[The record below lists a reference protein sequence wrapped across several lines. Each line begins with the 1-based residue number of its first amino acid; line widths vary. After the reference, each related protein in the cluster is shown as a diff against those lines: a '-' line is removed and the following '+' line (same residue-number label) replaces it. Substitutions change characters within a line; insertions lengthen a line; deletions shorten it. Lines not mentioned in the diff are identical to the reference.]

1 MKKILSYVL
10 LAAMLVGCMIPALV
24 INAADDAKITAT
36 TADPMWRDETF
47 TSTVEITNNPA
58 ISYLKFIIYY
68 KVDDI
73 SEVGLSY
80 SDALF
85 AKDDA
90 SATEPTNGSH
100 KSVKKWLSPV
110 LGTTDNDELDK
121 YKAAV
126 VTLERTDDDGESVN
140 ITGDGKLFDAIF
152 TINGTPANNAVLSGG
167 IVIMEAMNADGETVT
182 INPNAVTTNATVKPD
197 PYVGIHDELTMF
209 VAGPQ
214 TIPYGTKKVSVD
226 IRLDA
231 NKEGLWGGQLY
242 IAYNSKWNVDFNAVE
257 KTGTGI
263 VNGNLWAGVGATS
276 TYNIVS
282 YDAEN
287 SKRALVRC
295 NKYDEARDMNA
306 NVISVLLEK
315 EPGTTVDFEGGIVL
329 TVNFDVPADA
339 KVGDQLKIM
348 LATVGDFVVKKN
360 TESDTAKGIDPKLE
374 DLTITI
380 AAVACDHTRTHENV
394 IEPTCE
400 KDGETQIVCD
410 ECGAVIS
417 STPIPAPGHNWV
429 KGATHEPNCKDEG
442 YTEYTCSV
450 CQQTKRDDIVPA
462 NGQHV
467 WVEGTPVPAT
477 CAEDG
482 YTPWTCS
489 VCGDEEKRD
498 IVSKETVDHTPGEPQ
513 TTPATCTEDGRT
525 VVKCT
530 VCGTVIS
537 DEIIPSPGHKWVE
550 GDTVGATCTEKGYT
564 EYECS
569 VCHETKQDNFKDP
582 LGHDEATEDK
592 EPTCTEDG
600 YHKVYCKRCNEV
612 LTNEVKPKLGHTEAA
627 PIVKKVPTCTEDG
640 YTTVSCARCGTLL
653 HESYPAKLGHQEK
666 IVINEPATYDAD
678 GHIKIVC
685 ERCDEVLRDEVL
697 PRLTVSATVKCIIT
711 NGNDV
716 TVISETT
723 TDGLYKGDSFKAQR
737 PEIPGYTP
745 TDDGAEK
752 EIQLGETD
760 NVIYFE
766 FTANTDIT
774 YTVKYVDENGKELAP
789 AKVVKDQTMASTVTE
804 KAIEI
809 KGYTADAAEKT
820 LTLAADGNE
829 IVFTY
834 KADKVD
840 DGGKGTTN
848 PDNNSKPNGNS
859 QTGDNF
865 IFVVIALVIAAAGAA
880 TVVIVRRKRQH

>member
-10 LAAMLVGCMIPALV
+10 LAAMLVGCMIPALA
-24 INAADDAKITAT
+24 ISAADDAKLTAA
-36 TADPMWRDETF
+36 TADPTWRDDTF
-47 TSTVEITNNPA
+47 TTTVGISDNPGVSA
-58 ISYLKFIIYY
+58 LKLIIYF
-68 KVDDI
+68 KKADI
-73 SEVGLSY
+73 SDAYLLFDDEAKYIEDEAAIGSFVDGDHRTVSKFLTGVVG
-80 SDALF
+80 SDNL
-85 AKDDA
+85 KD
-90 SATEPTNGSH
+90 
-100 KSVKKWLSPV
+100 
-110 LGTTDNDELDK
+110 
-121 YKAAV
+121 YKACVIDLKKYNDA
-126 VTLERTDDDGESVN
+126 GEDVIN
-140 ITGDGKLFDAIF
+140 ITGDGKLFDVIF
-152 TINGTPANNAVLSGG
+152 GVNGVPDANTVLSCG
-167 IVIMEAMNADGETVT
+167 VVVASAANADGDTVT
-182 INPNAVTTNATVKPD
+182 FDPAAVAANATVKPD
-197 PYVGIHDELTMF
+197 PYVNKHDKLTIF
-209 VAGPQ
+209 AAGPE
-214 TIPYGTKKVSVD
+214 TISYGTDKVSVQ
-226 IRLDA
+226 IRIDA
-231 NKEGLWGGQLY
+231 NKDGLWGGTLCV
-242 IAYNSKWNVDFNAVE
+242 AYDSKWNVDFDVNS
-257 KTGTGI
+257 KTGDGL
-263 VNGNLWAGVGATS
+263 VNGNMWKDDES
-276 TYNIVS
+276 TYNIVN
-282 YDAEN
+282 YDEETSALAL
-287 SKRALVRC
+287 RAC
-295 NKYDEARDMNA
+295 NKYDAAAAVNA
-306 NVISVLLEK
+306 KVVNALFDYKGLESNI
-315 EPGTTVDFEGGIVL
+315 EYEGGIIYTL
-329 TVNFDVPADA
+329 TFDVPSDA
-339 KVGDQLKIM
+339 KVGDQLNIM
-348 LATVGDFVVKKN
+348 LACREGDFAYVEKDSETGTTHPVRV
-360 TESDTAKGIDPKLE
+360 TPVLE

-380 AAVACDHTRTHENV
+380 ACDHSKTHENV
-394 IEPTCE
+394 VNPTCE
-400 KDGETQIVCD
+400 EDGATQIVCD

-429 KGATHEPNCKDEG
+429 RGATHEPNCNEEG

-489 VCGDEEKRD
+489 VCGDVEKRD
-498 IVSKETVDHTPGEPQ
+498 IVSKDTVDHTPGEPQ

-627 PIVKKVPTCTEDG
+627 PVVKKLPTCTEDG
-640 YTTVSCARCGTLL
+640 YTTVSCARCGALL

-666 IVINEPATYDAD
+666 IVINEPATYEAD

-685 ERCDEVLRDEVL
+685 ERCQEVLKDEVL
-697 PRLTVSATVKCIIT
+697 PRLTVSATVKCVIV

-760 NVIYFE
+760 NVIIFE

-840 DGGKGTTN
+840 DGGKNT
-848 PDNNSKPNGNS
+848 PDNNKGNGNS

-865 IFVVIALVIAAAGAA
+865 IFVVIALVVAAAGAA